1 MEDMF
6 AVCRNMFSTTNLK
19 CHNISIH
26 NFDLPTL
33 LFLSIGTDSLQNFID
48 FFQLP
53 IFSTYFKPEKKQH
66 SVTLT
71 NFIGHGNSNNCDCV
85 KVEAADNA
93 IYLDQQHGSLTLLAF
108 VLQRTI
114 NTLSIVMFCSIPIGK
129 SFLIYLNKRALP
141 SSFN

>member
-1 MEDMF
+1 MF
-6 AVCRNMFSTTNLK
+6 ADCRYMFSATNLK

-33 LFLSIGTDSLQNFID
+33 LFIAIGTNSMQNSID
-48 FFQLP
+48 FFWLP
-53 IFSTYFKPEKKQH
+53 IFSTYFKLEKKQH

-71 NFIGHGNSNNCDCV
+71 NILGHGNSNNCDCV
-85 KVEAADNA
+85 VVEAADNA
-93 IYLDQQHGSLTLLAF
+93 IYLDQQHGSLTLLVF